1 MEDKSL
7 KQIIEESIK
16 ISLKKGEKEKTITL
30 RMAIN
35 EIQAAEKIKQTILD
49 DPEIS
54 LIIQRMIKQ
63 RKDAMSIFQSA
74 KRDELAQKEGR
85 EIEILSGF
93 LPTQLSEEEIQS
105 VVSQTIKDLN
115 AQSLQDIGEVMELL
129 KKSLQGK
136 ADMSLVSSLV
146 KRTLTK

>member
-1 MEDKSL
+1 M
-7 KQIIEESIK
+7 
-16 ISLKKGEKEKTITL
+16 KKGEKEKTITL

>member
-63 RKDAMSIFQSA
+63 RKDAMSQFESA
-74 KRDELAQKEGR
+74 KRNELAQKEGR

-105 VVSQTIKDLN
+105 VVSQTIKDLK
-115 AQSLQDIGEVMELL
+115 AQSLQDIGEVMALL
-129 KKSLQGK
+129 KKSLRGK

>member
-7 KQIIEESIK
+7 KQIIEESVK
-16 ISLKKGEKEKTITL
+16 DSLKKGEKEKTITL

-63 RKDAMSIFQSA
+63 RKDAMSQFELA
-74 KRDELAQKEGR
+74 KRNELAQKEGR

-93 LPTQLSEEEIQS
+93 LPTQLSEEEIES
-105 VVSQTIKDLN
+105 VVSHTIKDLN
-115 AQSLQDIGEVMELL
+115 AQSLKDIGKVMGLL
-129 KKSLQGK
+129 KNSLRGK
-136 ADMSLVSSLV
+136 ADLSLVSSLV
-146 KRTLTK
+146 KRLLTK

>member
-7 KQIIEESIK
+7 KQIIEGSIK

-63 RKDAMSIFQSA
+63 RKDSMSQFQSA

-105 VVSQTIKDLN
+105 VVSQTIKDLK
-115 AQSLQDIGEVMELL
+115 AQSLQDIGEVMALL
-129 KKSLQGK
+129 KKSLRGK

>member
-1 MEDKSL
+1 
-7 KQIIEESIK
+7 
-16 ISLKKGEKEKTITL
+16 
-30 RMAIN
+30 
-35 EIQAAEKIKQTILD
+35 
-49 DPEIS
+49 
-54 LIIQRMIKQ
+54 MIKQ

>member
-105 VVSQTIKDLN
+105 VVSQTIKDLK
-115 AQSLQDIGEVMELL
+115 AQSLQDIGEVMALL
-129 KKSLQGK
+129 KKSLRGK
-136 ADMSLVSSLV
+136 DDMSLVSSLV

>member
-16 ISLKKGEKEKTITL
+16 VSLKKGEKEKTITL

-63 RKDAMSIFQSA
+63 RKDAMSQFQSA
-74 KRDELAQKEGR
+74 KRDELARKEGR
-85 EIEILSGF
+85 EIEILFGF
-93 LPTQLSEEEIQS
+93 LPT
-105 VVSQTIKDLN
+105 
-115 AQSLQDIGEVMELL
+115 
-129 KKSLQGK
+129 
-136 ADMSLVSSLV
+136 
-146 KRTLTK
+146 

>member
-63 RKDAMSIFQSA
+63 RKDSMSQFQSA
-74 KRDELAQKEGR
+74 KRDE
-85 EIEILSGF
+85 
-93 LPTQLSEEEIQS
+93 
-105 VVSQTIKDLN
+105 
-115 AQSLQDIGEVMELL
+115 
-129 KKSLQGK
+129 
-136 ADMSLVSSLV
+136 
-146 KRTLTK
+146 

>member
-93 LPTQLSEEEIQS
+93 LPTHLSEEEIQS

>member
-7 KQIIEESIK
+7 KQIIEESVK
-16 ISLKKGEKEKTITL
+16 DSLKKGEKEKTITL

-63 RKDAMSIFQSA
+63 RKDAMSQFELA
-74 KRDELAQKEGR
+74 KRNELAQKEGR

-93 LPTQLSEEEIQS
+93 LPTQLSEEEIES
-105 VVSQTIKDLN
+105 VVSHTIKDLN
-115 AQSLQDIGEVMELL
+115 AQSLQDIGKVMGLL
-129 KKSLQGK
+129 KNSLRGK
-136 ADMSLVSSLV
+136 ADLSLVSSLV
-146 KRTLTK
+146 KRLLTK

>member
-16 ISLKKGEKEKTITL
+16 VSLKKGEKEKTITL

-63 RKDAMSIFQSA
+63 RKDAMSQFQSA
-74 KRDELAQKEGR
+74 KRDELARKEGR
-85 EIEILSGF
+85 EIEILFGF
-93 LPTQLSEEEIQS
+93 LPTQLSVEEIQS

-115 AQSLQDIGEVMELL
+115 AQSLQDIGEVMALL
-129 KKSLQGK
+129 KKSLRGK

-146 KRTLTK
+146 KLTLTK

>member
-105 VVSQTIKDLN
+105 VVSQTIKDLK
-115 AQSLQDIGEVMELL
+115 AQSLQDIGEVMALL
-129 KKSLQGK
+129 KKSLRGK

-146 KRTLTK
+146 KTALSK

>member
-16 ISLKKGEKEKTITL
+16 VSLKKGEKEKTITL

-63 RKDAMSIFQSA
+63 RKDAMSQFELA
-74 KRDELAQKEGR
+74 KRNELAQKEGR

-93 LPTQLSEEEIQS
+93 LPTQLSEEEIES
-105 VVSQTIKDLN
+105 VVSHTIKDLN
-115 AQSLQDIGEVMELL
+115 AQSLKDIGKVMGLL
-129 KKSLQGK
+129 KNSLRGK
-136 ADMSLVSSLV
+136 ADLSLVSSLV
-146 KRTLTK
+146 KRLLTK

>member
-7 KQIIEESIK
+7 KQIIEESVK
-16 ISLKKGEKEKTITL
+16 DSLKKGEKEKTITL

-63 RKDAMSIFQSA
+63 RKDAMSQFESA
-74 KRDELAQKEGR
+74 KRNELAQKEGR

-93 LPTQLSEEEIQS
+93 LPTQLSEEEIES
-105 VVSQTIKDLN
+105 VVSHTIKDLN
-115 AQSLQDIGEVMELL
+115 AQSLKDIGKVMGLL
-129 KKSLQGK
+129 KNSLRGK
-136 ADMSLVSSLV
+136 ADLSLVSSLV
-146 KRTLTK
+146 KRLLTK

>member
-63 RKDAMSIFQSA
+63 RKDSMSQFQSA

>member
-49 DPEIS
+49 NPEIS

-63 RKDAMSIFQSA
+63 RKDSMSQFQSA

-105 VVSQTIKDLN
+105 VVSQTIKDLK
-115 AQSLQDIGEVMELL
+115 AQSLQDIGEVMALL
-129 KKSLQGK
+129 KKSLRGK

>member
-7 KQIIEESIK
+7 KQIIEESIRV
-16 ISLKKGEKEKTITL
+16 SLKKGEKEKTITL

-63 RKDAMSIFQSA
+63 RKDAMSQFQSA
-74 KRDELAQKEGR
+74 KRDELARKEGR
-85 EIEILSGF
+85 EIEILFGF
-93 LPTQLSEEEIQS
+93 LPTQLSVEEIQS

-115 AQSLQDIGEVMELL
+115 AQSLQDIGEVMALL
-129 KKSLQGK
+129 KKSLRGK

-146 KRTLTK
+146 KLTLTK

>member
-7 KQIIEESIK
+7 KQIIEESVK
-16 ISLKKGEKEKTITL
+16 DSLKKGEKEKTITL

-63 RKDAMSIFQSA
+63 RKDAMSQFQSA
-74 KRDELAQKEGR
+74 KRDELARKEGR
-85 EIEILSGF
+85 EIEILFGF
-93 LPTQLSEEEIQS
+93 LPTQLSVEEIQS

-115 AQSLQDIGEVMELL
+115 AQSLQDIGEVMALL
-129 KKSLQGK
+129 KKSLRGK

-146 KRTLTK
+146 KLTLTK

>member
-63 RKDAMSIFQSA
+63 RKDSMSQFQSA

-105 VVSQTIKDLN
+105 VVSQTIKDLK
-115 AQSLQDIGEVMELL
+115 AQSLQDIGEVMALL
-129 KKSLQGK
+129 KKSLRGK

-146 KRTLTK
+146 KRSLTK

>member
-7 KQIIEESIK
+7 KQIIKESIK

>member
-7 KQIIEESIK
+7 KQIIEGSIK

-63 RKDAMSIFQSA
+63 RKDAMSQFQSA
-74 KRDELAQKEGR
+74 KRDELARKEGR
-85 EIEILSGF
+85 EIEILFGF
-93 LPTQLSEEEIQS
+93 LPTQLSVEEIQS
-105 VVSQTIKDLN
+105 VVSQTIKDLK
-115 AQSLQDIGEVMELL
+115 AQSLQDIGEVMALL
-129 KKSLQGK
+129 KKSLRGK

-146 KRTLTK
+146 KLTLTK

>member
-63 RKDAMSIFQSA
+63 RKDSMSQFQSA

-105 VVSQTIKDLN
+105 VVSQTIKDLK
-115 AQSLQDIGEVMELL
+115 AQSLQDIGEVMALL
-129 KKSLQGK
+129 KKSLRGK

>member
-93 LPTQLSEEEIQS
+93 LPTYLSEEEIQS
-105 VVSQTIKDLN
+105 VVSQTIKDLK

>member
-16 ISLKKGEKEKTITL
+16 VSLKKGEKEKTITL

-63 RKDAMSIFQSA
+63 RKDAMSQFQSA
-74 KRDELAQKEGR
+74 KRDELARKEGR

-93 LPTQLSEEEIQS
+93 LPTQLSEEEIES
-105 VVSQTIKDLN
+105 VVSHTIKDLN
-115 AQSLQDIGEVMELL
+115 AQSLKDIGKVMGLL
-129 KKSLQGK
+129 KNSLRGK
-136 ADMSLVSSLV
+136 ADLSLVSSLV
-146 KRTLTK
+146 KRLLTK

>member
-115 AQSLQDIGEVMELL
+115 AQSLQDIGEVMELI

-136 ADMSLVSSLV
+136 AYMSLVSSLV
-146 KRTLTK
+146 KMTLTK